1 MKANNENKKMQLLI
15 SSTLRIGVI
24 TACTIALVS
33 GIYYLISHG
42 MDPMPD
48 YQSFHGETTSLTTLS
63 GIFTGMLHMQAEN
76 WIQFGVIV
84 LMLTPIFANC
94 PFPFRFW
101 YSARLAL
108 CRHHSHCTIRNCS
121 QLYRWVL
128 END

>member
-1 MKANNENKKMQLLI
+1 MEANNENKKMPLLI

-84 LMLTPIFANC
+84 LMLTPISRIVLSLFDFGIQRDWLYVGITAIVLFVIVANSIGG
-94 PFPFRFW
+94 F
-101 YSARLAL
+101 
-108 CRHHSHCTIRNCS
+108 
-121 QLYRWVL
+121 
-128 END
+128 